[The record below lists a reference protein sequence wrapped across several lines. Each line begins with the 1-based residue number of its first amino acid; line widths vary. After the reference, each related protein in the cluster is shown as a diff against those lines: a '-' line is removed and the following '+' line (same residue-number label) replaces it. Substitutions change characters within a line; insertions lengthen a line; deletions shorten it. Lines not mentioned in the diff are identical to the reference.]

1 MNRIPLANRAIA
13 LPLAGVVTTWWLFM
27 IAQLVELNTPQPRY
41 DDMGVQLASNTFHP
55 SVYLFLLGIAA
66 TAVASLIGQTWA
78 IRARDINTDTQL
90 LARAANRF
98 ANLMVILS
106 LAAGVI
112 FVIGTFMGAF
122 NSYSARNENLAIR
135 LVDVYLP
142 IVLGTGLVVWL
153 LLRAFVSRDHEK
165 NADGSRSKMSA
176 RQKSLTLGYVVPI
189 LATAFAIILGLAVY
203 DITKTAL
210 QVWVWVI
217 IVLIVALGV
226 VAGTRFAAQAKS
238 AKIEKPKPKTA
249 LTAGAG
255 SLNLVLSIVFGG
267 VVGIM
272 AFSFGSSAISKLQ
285 TWSQPPMDCKFTE
298 CNSTSTI
305 HPPTWQWLFEDMVP
319 AKLLILLTVVG
330 IYFTLVERNREDR
343 KKDSN

>member
-1 MNRIPLANRAIA
+1 MNRIPLANRAIM
-13 LPLAGVVTTWWLFM
+13 LPLAGVVATWWLFM
-27 IAQLVELNTPQPRY
+27 IAQLVELNTPQPTY
-41 DDMGVQLASNTFHP
+41 DNLGMQVSSNSFHV

-78 IRARDINTDTQL
+78 IRAREMNTDNPA
-90 LARAANRF
+90 LARSANRF

-106 LAAGVI
+106 LVAGVI

-122 NSYSARNENLAIR
+122 NAYSARNENLTIR

-142 IVLGTGLVVWL
+142 IILGTALVVWL

-165 NADGSRSKMSA
+165 NEDGSKAKMSA
-176 RQKSLTLGYVVPI
+176 RQKALTLGYVVPI

-217 IVLIVALGV
+217 IVSIVALGV

-238 AKIEKPKPKTA
+238 AKIEKPRPKTA

-255 SLNLVLSIVFGG
+255 TLNLVLSIVFGG

-272 AFSFGSSAISKLQ
+272 AFSFGSTAISKLQ
-285 TWSQPPMDCKFTE
+285 TWTQPPVDCKDTA
-298 CNSTSTI
+298 CNSISSVQA
-305 HPPTWQWLFEDMVP
+305 PTWQWLFEDMVP

-330 IYFTLVERNREDR
+330 IYFTLVERNRDER
-343 KKDSN
+343 IKEGK